1 MGKGKKKDKKGGA
14 APANGKGGAA
24 TTSGGSNNAAAQKSG
39 VAKPDAAVTPEKSR
53 TGPIEN
59 FYTVGNLLSPEGT
72 IPVVREGIDKETG
85 DRWALKYLSIK
96 NPEDVEALQKEIAL
110 MRKLRHK
117 HVLQLREV
125 FEYPNEVVLVTELV
139 PGGEL
144 FDKIVEIGA
153 YSESDAANIVRQV
166 VEGVQYL
173 HENGVAHRDLKPE
186 NLLVGGESED
196 APEIKISDFG
206 LSKAFGAGAAARLE
220 TSCGTPD
227 YVAPEVLRGEVYD
240 QSVDLWSVGVIT
252 YILLCGFPPFWGES
266 QGELFD
272 KILAADYEFPSPE
285 WDKVSDNAKD
295 FIKKLLVKDNRARMT
310 AQQCAQH
317 PWIKNAGADKGGA
330 ALNTGNKMTEYNAK
344 RKQ

>member
-1 MGKGKKKDKKGGA
+1 VIIGHSNISAYDEKQFMCFKKRETLSYRQRKEKKNFLFFFFFFFFFHS
-14 APANGKGGAA
+14 PK
-24 TTSGGSNNAAAQKSG
+24 TTNKQ
-39 VAKPDAAVTPEKSR
+39 
-53 TGPIEN
+53 
-59 FYTVGNLLSPEGT
+59 
-72 IPVVREGIDKETG
+72 
-85 DRWALKYLSIK
+85 IK
-96 NPEDVEALQKEIAL
+96 NPEDVESLQKEIGL

-153 YSESDAANIVRQV
+153 YSEGDAVNIVRQV
-166 VEGVQYL
+166 VDGVQYL

-186 NLLVGGESED
+186 NLLVGGESDE

-285 WDKVSDNAKD
+285 WDNVSDNAKD

-317 PWIKNAGADKGGA
+317 AWLKSAPTGGA
-330 ALNTGNKMTEYNAK
+330 ALNTGNKLGDYNAK